1 MIGWQS
7 SDLLCVRGEERQAKK
22 GQCGGLGDAYSKA
35 ENMFKEKTGQ
45 RLTVGEEFQTIGFL
59 IRAFLISDNLH

>member
-35 ENMFKEKTGQ
+35 ENTFKEKTWAKVNGRRRVSNHRISYQ
-45 RLTVGEEFQTIGFL
+45 GFSN
-59 IRAFLISDNLH
+59 I